1 MLMNKQKLKEL
12 FEYRLKMRKS
22 APNRRDIERLVRLID
37 SAEEQI
43 SAVDDE
49 LTRQALRKRYI
60 LCMKWDDIADEFGYY
75 SSDAIRKMCDRA
87 MRSPLT
93 HSGIFG
99 YEKEEE

>member
-1 MLMNKQKLKEL
+1 MNKQKLKEL
-12 FEYRLKMRKS
+12 FEYRLNMRKS

-43 SAVDDE
+43 CAVDDE
-49 LTRQALRKRYI
+49 ITRQALRKRYI

-87 MRSPLT
+87 MRSTDITENL
-93 HSGIFG
+93 
-99 YEKEEE
+99 YNCKNEEV

>member
-1 MLMNKQKLKEL
+1 MNKQKLKEL

-43 SAVDDE
+43 CAIDDE

-87 MRSPLT
+87 MRSPDMQ
-93 HSGIFG
+93 
-99 YEKEEE
+99 EELCEYKNEEV